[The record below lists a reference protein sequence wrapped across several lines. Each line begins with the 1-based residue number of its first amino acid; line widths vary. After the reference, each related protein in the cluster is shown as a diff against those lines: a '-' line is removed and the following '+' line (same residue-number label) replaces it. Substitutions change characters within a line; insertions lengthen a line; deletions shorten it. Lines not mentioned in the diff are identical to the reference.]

1 LFLFDSHN
9 TEKVIYF
16 LLLERKRRRPAFED
30 DTEAIVRVRS
40 AESSDP
46 PRKRIDTCKVNGTA
60 TYQFGQISEGSPLTP
75 RRQQFKYVR
84 LVVLFYI
91 CTVMRE
97 RNEHFMGSDK
107 KCWAQCKL
115 A

>member
-1 LFLFDSHN
+1 LSNSHN

-40 AESSDP
+40 ESSDP

-75 RRQQFKYVR
+75 RRQQFKYVSYVCN
-84 LVVLFYI
+84 LHI
-91 CTVMRE
+91 
-97 RNEHFMGSDK
+97 NEEKKVKIYWTLAIGDK
-107 KCWAQCKL
+107 RIIF
-115 A
+115 